1 MNFVEGYTS
10 EEPVYTA
17 DEARAYFKEQSKA
30 THLPFI
36 YLSSGVSAKLFQ
48 ETLVFA
54 KESGSTFNGVLCGR
68 ATWKDA
74 VAIFAK
80 EGEEAAK
87 AWLADQ
93 GRRNVEELNDVLVT
107 KASPWTEKVE
117 VN

>member
-1 MNFVEGYTS
+1 MSQLNF
-10 EEPVYTA
+10 
-17 DEARAYFKEQSKA
+17 SKK
-30 THLPFI
+30 L
-36 YLSSGVSAKLFQ
+36 LSFQ
-48 ETLVFA
+48 KNQGQPLMVC
-54 KESGSTFNGVLCGR
+54 SVGR

-74 VAIFAK
+74 VATFAK

-107 KASPWTEKVE
+107 KASSWTEKVE

>member
-17 DEARAYFKEQSKA
+17 DEARAYFKEQLEA

-36 YLSSGVSAKLFQ
+36 YLSAGVSAKLFQ
-48 ETLVFA
+48 ETLFFA
-54 KESGSTFNGVLCGR
+54 KQSRSTFNGVLCGR

-87 AWLADQ
+87 VWLADQ

-107 KASPWTEKVE
+107 KANPWTEKVE
-117 VN
+117 LN

>member
-1 MNFVEGYTS
+1 MERCSGYFS
-10 EEPVYTA
+10 
-17 DEARAYFKEQSKA
+17 
-30 THLPFI
+30 
-36 YLSSGVSAKLFQ
+36 
-48 ETLVFA
+48 
-54 KESGSTFNGVLCGR
+54 
-68 ATWKDA
+68 
-74 VAIFAK
+74 K